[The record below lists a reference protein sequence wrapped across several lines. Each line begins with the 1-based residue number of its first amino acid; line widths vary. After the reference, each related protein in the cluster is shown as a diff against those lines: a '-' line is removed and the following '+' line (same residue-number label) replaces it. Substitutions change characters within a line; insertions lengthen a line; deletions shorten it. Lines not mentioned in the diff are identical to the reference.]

1 MSISVRSIIVSILCL
16 SYVICCFSKKRD
28 VHVVLGSADE
38 NILGER
44 IRKAIQYINS
54 ADSPNILFISGG
66 VKNAFVDT
74 NKMTEAAKAANMI
87 ENVEHESIQI
97 VLEEKATNT
106 AENFAYL
113 KQWVNRNFS
122 QDDLPDIVI
131 TTSDFHKN
139 RAEKI
144 FNGIISDIVP
154 KWNLSKS
161 TCSHCWSDEV
171 IHIKNVKTDIDKAI
185 HILVN
190 I

>member
-1 MSISVRSIIVSILCL
+1 MTITSRSIMFYIACL
-16 SYVICCFSKKRD
+16 SYITCGLSKTRD

-44 IRKAIQYINS
+44 IRKAIQYINTS
-54 ADSPNILFISGG
+54 DSPNILFISGG
-66 VKNAFVDT
+66 IKNALADT
-74 NKMTEAAKAANMI
+74 NKMTEAAKAANII
-87 ENVEHESIQI
+87 ENIEHNSVQI
-97 VLEEKATNT
+97 VLEDKATNT

-139 RAEKI
+139 RAEQI
-144 FNGIISDIVP
+144 FHGIIPDITP

-161 TCSHCWSDEV
+161 ACINCWSDET
-171 IHIKNVKTDIDKAI
+171 IHMKNVKADILNALYI
-185 HILVN
+185 M
-190 I
+190 